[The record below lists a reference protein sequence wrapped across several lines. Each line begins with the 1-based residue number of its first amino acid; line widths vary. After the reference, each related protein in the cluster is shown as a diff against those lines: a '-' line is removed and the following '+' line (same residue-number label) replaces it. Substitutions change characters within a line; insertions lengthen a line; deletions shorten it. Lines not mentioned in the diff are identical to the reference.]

1 MAEQKNVF
9 SFVKINI
16 SFLFQSVSVII
27 RISLSRKNT
36 KMGTTSTQNILSN
49 VSFQAEKSSIK
60 NSKFSI
66 IHILFF
72 TNENRFL
79 KFRNS
84 SFRNFQSGIKFTIWL
99 NFSFRGEFFIFESFF
114 KKCSRKMVYISL

>member
-36 KMGTTSTQNILSN
+36 KMGATSTQNILSY
-49 VSFQAEKSSIK
+49 VSFQAKMIRYRGYHI
-60 NSKFSI
+60 NLVIYNQKFVKFTI
-66 IHILFF
+66 NIF
-72 TNENRFL
+72 TNEYRFL
-79 KFRNS
+79 KFS
-84 SFRNFQSGIKFTIWL
+84 SLWNHQAGVKFATWW
-99 NFSFRGEFFIFESFF
+99 NFSIGR
-114 KKCSRKMVYISL
+114 

>member
-36 KMGTTSTQNILSN
+36 KMGATSTQNILSN
-49 VSFQAEKSSIK
+49 VSFQAEKSGD
-60 NSKFSI
+60 
-66 IHILFF
+66 
-72 TNENRFL
+72 
-79 KFRNS
+79 
-84 SFRNFQSGIKFTIWL
+84 FQSKIPIFYQWIPFL
-99 NFSFRGEFFIFESFF
+99 EILEFFS
-114 KKCSRKMVYISL
+114 